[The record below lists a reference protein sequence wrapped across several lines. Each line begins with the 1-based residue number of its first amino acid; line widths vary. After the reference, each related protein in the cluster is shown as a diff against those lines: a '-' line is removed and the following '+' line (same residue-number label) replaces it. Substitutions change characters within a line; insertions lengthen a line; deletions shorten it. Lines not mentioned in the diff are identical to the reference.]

1 MSWLWDARK
10 SATLSLV
17 VTWIGLVFA
26 IIAVPLL
33 VPALQSGWITAA
45 GLRGGALAR
54 AAGPMYGCL
63 AFGIAALIIL
73 LCLLGDIRR
82 GDVFTTA
89 NVMRL
94 RLISYCGFA
103 IMLACVVG
111 AVIAPMHA
119 FFTLVALVAGFMGLL
134 MRVIK
139 NVIESAR
146 LLKEDA
152 DYTI

>member
-1 MSWLWDARK
+1 MFSFWDARK

-26 IIAVPLL
+26 VAAVPFLAPVL
-33 VPALQSGWITAA
+33 RSGLFTSTGVIGAALTHS
-45 GLRGGALAR
+45 L
-54 AAGPMYGCL
+54 GPIYACL

-73 LCLLGDIRR
+73 IRLLGSIRR
-82 GDVFTTA
+82 GDVFTVT
-89 NVMRL
+89 NVQSL

-111 AVIAPMHA
+111 AVIAPMHT
-119 FFTLVALVAGFMGLL
+119 FFALVALVAGFLGLL

-139 NVIESAR
+139 NVIEAAR

>member
-1 MSWLWDARK
+1 MFSFWDARK

-17 VTWIGLVFA
+17 VTWAGLVL
-26 IIAVPLL
+26 AVVAAPFLM
-33 VPALQSGWITAA
+33 PALKSGLFTST
-45 GLRGGALAR
+45 GLHGDALLR
-54 AAGPMYGCL
+54 TIGPMYACL
-63 AFGIAALIIL
+63 AFGIAAEVIL
-73 LCLLGDIRR
+73 LRLLGSIRQE
-82 GDVFTTA
+82 DVFTA
-89 NVMRL
+89 LNVRRL

-119 FFTLVALVAGFMGLL
+119 FFALVALVAGFLGLL

-139 NVIESAR
+139 NVIEAAR